1 MLLGARPWDTVS
13 EATRDTHRAG
23 RTDMSDELRRANGP
37 EADLCAHAGRL
48 ELLLTHLS
56 GRALRKRVEVED
68 LVQEVFLRALA
79 SPQQL
84 ALASERGELAPWLA
98 SLARRVVIDVARA
111 ARAAKRAGREEQLR
125 REEWSASGAGHAL
138 RGPGPA
144 TEAQTA
150 EMSGRM
156 ARAFLALSPEHRRV
170 IGLRQF
176 EGLCAADAA
185 RRMGRSEAA
194 VHSLYRRALEAWERS
209 LG

>member
-1 MLLGARPWDTVS
+1 MREES
-13 EATRDTHRAG
+13 QEA
-23 RTDMSDELRRANGP
+23 SGP
-37 EADLCAHAGRL
+37 EAELCAHAGRL

-79 SPQQL
+79 SPERL

-98 SLARRVVIDVARA
+98 SLARRVVIDVVRV
-111 ARAAKRAGREEQLR
+111 ARAAKRAGREEPLR
-125 REEWSASGAGHAL
+125 REEWSSSGLDHAL

-144 TEAQTA
+144 TEAHAA
-150 EMSGRM
+150 EASRRM

-176 EGLCAADAA
+176 EGLCAAEAA
-185 RRMGRSEAA
+185 LRMGRSEAA